1 MKRRRRSAPAST
13 LRAELGRRVR
23 EKEEW
28 GGTSSD
34 YDADLPAGVAVL
46 DALLKRVQRFMLV
59 KTAVAAVVVLLAAL
73 LYGGGY
79 VWGRPVVEAL
89 QFIVSWNMDMQPL
102 ADRAIPA
109 FRAAWEQSNIII
121 ANQDE
126 RTEAMLLPIDGRL
139 INDYGMQTDHKSGR
153 EQMHYGVDLAAD
165 EGSPVFAVLDGIVLE
180 VNDRETVTTVILDHD
195 GGWQT
200 VYKGLKEPLVKEGDP
215 LQAGRRLGSLGPA
228 SVGEE
233 PHLHFEIR
241 YNGRPVAPVD
251 AWLKQFREP
260 AV

>member
-1 MKRRRRSAPAST
+1 M
-13 LRAELGRRVR
+13 R
-23 EKEEW
+23 EKEEC
-28 GGTSSD
+28 GGASFD
-34 YDADLPAGVAVL
+34 YDADRPAGVAVL
-46 DALLKRVQRFMLV
+46 AALLRRAQRYILV
-59 KTAVAAVVVLLAAL
+59 KTAVAAAVVLLVAL

-109 FRAAWEQSNIII
+109 FRAAWEQGNILI

-126 RTEAMLLPIDGRL
+126 GSKALLLPIDGRL
-139 INDYGMQTDHKSGR
+139 INDYGMQTDNRSGQA
-153 EQMHYGVDLAAD
+153 QMHYGIDLAAN
-165 EGSPVFAVLDGIVLE
+165 EGSPVFAVLDGIVFE
-180 VNDRETVTTVILDHD
+180 VSDRQAVITVILDHD

-228 SVGEE
+228 SAGEK

-241 YNGRPVAPVD
+241 YNGRPAAPVE